1 MIWIN
6 LKLKLLLVAVVVAAI
21 NAAHTDYY
29 DEGVSIGQSDFNF
42 PANLPYVNFKYFC
55 DTLIVREVNIRGT
68 FQDVKREDGNFYFNL
83 RLQPNDEDARKMER
97 NAMTFTLY
105 VLINTTH
112 NQNYIHGYMY
122 YFEERTNW
130 NIPVITDLHNH
141 AQWLWVQHNATYNV
155 GYDFELRI
163 ILQPS
168 HILFILNHEVDNN
181 TIVTTNN
188 IWKHYYGYFYEENDE
203 EDHKNEFTDSLFE
216 TVHIEGDAEIKSFQ
230 VKSGGSLIQ
239 SSDSDKIPSYV
250 TFKPYEKKMFTAIDK
265 IKENDR
271 PTYKYLFYN
280 QTVRDGTHE
289 GYEYEI
295 NLRGTVLDPSKPI
308 EFHFQQKLTTKL
320 CNAVSI
326 IGEFKK
332 SEPNRITI
340 LGNNQEDCNKF
351 YVPTYNNFEKYQTS
365 YKSYNE
371 KYSPSPF
378 KKNTNY
384 EMSVRR
390 LSYSD
395 KNDQCLSCEKYDDF
409 HGNPRSSV
417 QITIRVECR
426 IYTWYVHVHPFRNID
441 LLRISGEMDTQ
452 EVVIIY

>member
-1 MIWIN
+1 MIIRIN
-6 LKLKLLLVAVVVAAI
+6 LNLKLLLVAVVVAAI
-21 NAAHTDYY
+21 NPDDKDYY
-29 DEGVSIGQSDFNF
+29 DFGNGTEQSEFKF
-42 PANLPYVNFKYFC
+42 PANLPYVNFKNFC
-55 DTLIVREVNIRGT
+55 KTSIVREVFIRGT
-68 FQDVKREDGNFYFNL
+68 FKDMKREDGNFYFNL

-250 TFKPYEKKMFTAIDK
+250 TFKPYKNKMFTAINKTRTDVL
-265 IKENDR
+265 R
-271 PTYKYLFYN
+271 TTYKYLFYDQKVTN
-280 QTVRDGTHE
+280 RIATPKE
-289 GYEYEI
+289 AEYEI
-295 NLRGTVLDPSKPI
+295 ILRGRVIDPSKPI
-308 EFHFQQKLTTKL
+308 EFHFQEESPTGL
-320 CNAVSI
+320 CNIVSI
-326 IGEFKK
+326 IGEFKE
-332 SEPNRITI
+332 SEPNKITI
-340 LGNNQEDCNKF
+340 
-351 YVPTYNNFEKYQTS
+351 
-365 YKSYNE
+365 
-371 KYSPSPF
+371 
-378 KKNTNY
+378 
-384 EMSVRR
+384 
-390 LSYSD
+390 
-395 KNDQCLSCEKYDDF
+395 
-409 HGNPRSSV
+409 
-417 QITIRVECR
+417 I
-426 IYTWYVHVHPFRNID
+426 
-441 LLRISGEMDTQ
+441 
-452 EVVIIY
+452 